1 MKSCAPVLESR
12 ISCHLGRQEILEL
25 DFSVTCHVKIQVS
38 RQLAEALAS
47 ICKAKGG
54 TCSKEEKFDSEL
66 PQSHIFTQS

>member
-12 ISCHLGRQEILEL
+12 ISCHLGRFEL
-25 DFSVTCHVKIQVS
+25 DFSVTFHVKIQVS

-66 PQSHIFTQS
+66 PRSHIFTQS